1 MNIVD
6 GRMPARSG
14 VRAMRPS
21 PGLIVLSAF
30 AAACGGA
37 ECFAVP
43 CPESFALSVSVV
55 SSVDDAVVP
64 GVIVETSGGA
74 ISSQSCS
81 GTCLVPGP
89 AGTYHVKVTAPLF
102 KDVDTTLVV
111 TGTTPSCGCPT
122 VDEKRLVVRMSP
134 IG

>member
-1 MNIVD
+1 MQ
-6 GRMPARSG
+6 RT
-14 VRAMRPS
+14 
-21 PGLIVLSAF
+21 PGLIVLSVF

-43 CPESFALSVSVV
+43 CPEPFALSVSVV
-55 SSVDDAVVP
+55 SNADDSVVP
-64 GVIVETSGGA
+64 AIVETSGGA

-81 GTCLVPGP
+81 GTCLIAGP
-89 AGTYHVKVTAPLF
+89 AGTYHVKVTAPSF
-102 KDVDTTLVV
+102 KDVDTTLAV

-134 IG
+134 TG